1 MSKKKWIIAGA
12 AVVVVALA
20 VTVTL
25 LLMDGGK
32 PYSKYDLTE
41 YITVGEYTGLE
52 VDGFTIAVTDAE
64 VSARI
69 QENLTAA
76 GTTKTV
82 EEGVVA
88 DGETIIIDFAGKVDG
103 KVFEG
108 GSAQD
113 QSLKIGSGSFID
125 GFESGLIGVEVGKTV
140 DLNLTFPVDYS
151 STTLAGKA
159 VVFTVTVKSRQIL
172 VIPTLD
178 DAFVKD
184 NSDVK
189 TVAEYSV
196 FIKEQMTKEKTDAA
210 VLAQKQKLWG
220 TIVMASEVIKYPDK
234 EVQAVIDSTVEEYKG
249 YAEQYEME
257 YVEFLQQ
264 YVGVEDEA
272 DFNTQVAEYA
282 KVLVKEEMILFSIA
296 GKEDLNTTNDE
307 YDQFI
312 KDTLKDYGYTE
323 DSFKETQG
331 KTYEDAVGKD
341 TIKRQLYLNKVQ
353 DFILSKAVVK
363 PVV

>member
-1 MSKKKWIIAGA
+1 MGKKKWIIIGA
-12 AVVVVALA
+12 AVLVVAAA

-25 LLMDGGK
+25 LMMDGGK
-32 PYSKYDLTE
+32 PYSKYDLNE

-52 VDGFTIAVTDAE
+52 VDGFTIAVTDEE
-64 VSARI
+64 VNTRI

-103 KVFEG
+103 KVFDG

-113 QSLKIGSGSFID
+113 QSLTIGSGSFID

-140 DLNLTFPVDYS
+140 DLNLTFPADYS
-151 STTLAGKA
+151 STELAGKA

-172 VIPTLD
+172 VIPALD

-184 NSDVK
+184 SSDVN
-189 TVAEYSV
+189 TVAEYTTL
-196 FIKEQMTKEKTDAA
+196 IKEQLTTEKTDAA

-220 TIVMASEVIKYPDK
+220 AIVTASEVIKYPDK
-234 EVQAVIDSTVEEYKG
+234 EVQAVIDDTVKEYKG

-257 YVEFLQQ
+257 YVDFLQQ
-264 YVGVEDEA
+264 YVGVTDEA

-282 KVLVKEEMILFSIA
+282 KVLVKEEMILFYIA
-296 GKEDLNTTNDE
+296 DKEDLSTTNDE

-312 KDTLKDYGYTE
+312 TDTLEDYGYTE
-323 DSFKETQG
+323 ESFKETQG

-353 DFILSKAVVK
+353 DFILSKAVIK